1 MYHELGLSDEGI
13 FRHFSPVS
21 ISKFLFVFSLP
32 SSPGTA
38 WATSRAGAVPVSLT
52 FLHNE
57 LLLNKQIVE
66 RELSFGMFPVLPA
79 FAGYVPDELIV
90 GVG

>member
-1 MYHELGLSDEGI
+1 M
-13 FRHFSPVS
+13 
-21 ISKFLFVFSLP
+21 
-32 SSPGTA
+32 
-38 WATSRAGAVPVSLT
+38 SLT